1 MTTTPIEIIAAEG
14 MTDLAQRVYARL
26 DQNTFGYSE
35 VEPKVFANRETK
47 PRILETVR
55 RKEVY
60 LFHPMQYPDPS
71 VNLVKVGLTIDAL
84 TRASVDSIAL
94 VLPYLSYSRQDRID
108 KPGEPLSAKFTA
120 KILQSSPRVNHLLTM
135 DLHVEQIE
143 GFYDIPVD
151 NLYGALVFAEHFCQ
165 LYGAHSEDVV
175 VSSFDSTVVYSPDF
189 GGAVRARRFAK
200 MLGPDVRTFPIE
212 KRHTA
217 SDGKEILHF
226 LGDPQG
232 KIVLMYDDIIDSG
245 DSILIA
251 AREAMKRG
259 AQKVYCVATHGIF
272 SAKDGISAEDKFR
285 QAGINVLITESIPRS
300 ADYRRENESWLTI
313 LPLDDLLSRVI
324 VESSTIGGSVNRIL
338 GRRI

>member
-1 MTTTPIEIIAAEG
+1 MI
-14 MTDLAQRVYARL
+14 DLAQRVYARL
-26 DQNTFGYSE
+26 DPNKFGYSE
-35 VEPKVFANRETK
+35 VEPKDFPNRETK

-84 TRASVDSIAL
+84 TRASVESIAL
-94 VLPYLSYSRQDRID
+94 VLPYLTYSRQDRID

-151 NLYGALVFAEHFCQ
+151 NLYGALVFANYFHKLFDQ
-165 LYGAHSEDVV
+165 NHDDVV

-200 MLGPDVRTFPIE
+200 LLGPEVRTFPIE
-212 KRHTA
+212 KQHTA
-217 SDGKEILHF
+217 SDNTEIINF
-226 LGDPQG
+226 LGDPNG
-232 KIVLMYDDIIDSG
+232 KVVIIYDDMIDTG
-245 DSILIA
+245 GSILA
-251 AREAMKRG
+251 AAQEAMKKCAR
-259 AQKVYCVATHGIF
+259 KVYCVATHGIF
-272 SAKDGISAEDKFR
+272 SSKQGLFAEDKFR
-285 QAGINVLITESIPRS
+285 EAGIDVLITESIPRS
-300 ADYRRENESWLTI
+300 EAYRRENDSWLTI
-313 LPLDDLLSRVI
+313 LPLDDLLSKVI
-324 VESSTIGGSVNRIL
+324 IESSTIGGSVNRIL
-338 GRRI
+338 GRRV